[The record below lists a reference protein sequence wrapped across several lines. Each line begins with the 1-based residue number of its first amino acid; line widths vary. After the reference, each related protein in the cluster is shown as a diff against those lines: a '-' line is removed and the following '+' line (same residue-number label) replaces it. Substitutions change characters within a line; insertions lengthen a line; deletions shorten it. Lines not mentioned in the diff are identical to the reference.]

1 MKICILHYNIIPS
14 IQALHVV
21 AIASYIQTYN
31 CIATS
36 YTVYSGIIVHI
47 VHGGKLLQLWCL
59 VKICSKTFV
68 VVSFVQ
74 HLIDYLYEKFAGKL
88 VVAIVNP

>member
-1 MKICILHYNIIPS
+1 M
-14 IQALHVV
+14 
-21 AIASYIQTYN
+21 
-31 CIATS
+31 
-36 YTVYSGIIVHI
+36 HI

-88 VVAIVNP
+88 VAAIVNPWKFKFSTTNDLHNKVPN